1 MNWNTIQSQ
10 QKGNSA
16 ICYNIGKF
24 WEHYAVKQISHR
36 KINTAWLYLYETSKT
51 VKFMKLKCGMV
62 IVRGWE
68 MRELRSS
75 EEGGYKAVVKQD
87 E

>member
-1 MNWNTIQSQ
+1 
-10 QKGNSA
+10 
-16 ICYNIGKF
+16 
-24 WEHYAVKQISHR
+24 
-36 KINTAWLYLYETSKT
+36 
-51 VKFMKLKCGMV
+51 MKLKCGMV